1 MGAPV
6 KITRTDH
13 SAADLRALAAKS
25 ADAEQ
30 SRRLLGLAMVKDD
43 FSRAEAA
50 RLAGMDRQ
58 TLRDWVHRYNALG
71 VDGLISRKPPGA
83 SPLLSADQM
92 QQLRALTLAG
102 PDADADEVVR
112 WRCCDLREK
121 IAELFKVDVCERTVG
136 KWLHKLD
143 LVRLQPRPYHP
154 KKDPAAE
161 AAFKKTLVLC

>member
-71 VDGLISRKPPGA
+71 
-83 SPLLSADQM
+83 ADQM